1 MLIVKPKYVKKGGS
15 IKALLSNPY
24 IQSTLSGAL
33 EGATK
38 NFRKRKQESN
48 LSKKSKI
55 SRLINGKGVIYE

>member
-15 IKALLSNPY
+15 IKAFLSNPY
-24 IQSTLSGAL
+24 IQSALSGAL

-38 NFRKRKQESN
+38 NFRKRRQENN

>member
-1 MLIVKPKYVKKGGS
+1 MLIVKPKYIKKGGS
-15 IKALLSNPY
+15 IKAFLSNPY
-24 IQSTLSGAL
+24 IQSALSGAL

-38 NFRKRKQESN
+38 NFRKRRQENN

>member
-1 MLIVKPKYVKKGGS
+1 MLIVKPKYVKKGES
-15 IKALLSNPY
+15 IKAFLSNPY
-24 IQSTLSGAL
+24 IQSALSGAL

-38 NFRKRKQESN
+38 NFRKRRQENN

>member
-24 IQSTLSGAL
+24 IQSTLIGAL

-38 NFRKRKQESN
+38 NFRKRRQEITCQR
-48 LSKKSKI
+48 KVKS
-55 SRLINGKGVIYE
+55 VD

>member
-15 IKALLSNPY
+15 IKVFLSNPY
-24 IQSTLSGAL
+24 IQSALSGAL

-38 NFRKRKQESN
+38 NFRKRRQENN

>member
-15 IKALLSNPY
+15 IKSFLSNPY
-24 IQSTLSGAL
+24 IQSALSGAL

-38 NFRKRKQESN
+38 NFRKRRQEN
-48 LSKKSKI
+48 NQSKKSKI